1 MHIFFV
7 WDQIRHG
14 HMSPFLTHMTLLF
27 EKEHQDKAPVLC
39 VGTLV
44 LKRQSGR
51 IASARINACFGQKFI
66 RADGV
71 GQLTLG
77 GSTKITFSLRDKTKR
92 SGTLP
97 VNCLFRRDYRPGIT
111 SE

>member
-39 VGTLV
+39 VGTLA

-71 GQLTLG
+71 GQLN
-77 GSTKITFSLRDKTKR
+77 SAKIYTCRWAWWKYEDHL
-92 SGTLP
+92 
-97 VNCLFRRDYRPGIT
+97 
-111 SE
+111 